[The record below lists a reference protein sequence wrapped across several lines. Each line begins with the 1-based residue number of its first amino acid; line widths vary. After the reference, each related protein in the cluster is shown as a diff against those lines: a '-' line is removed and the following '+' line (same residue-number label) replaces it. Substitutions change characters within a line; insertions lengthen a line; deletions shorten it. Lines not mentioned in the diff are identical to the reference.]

1 MKTDN
6 KKVLEELLDKGY
18 STVHSFMNDD
28 TIKEILNETTKDK
41 YKINKNAS
49 LGLFYETQYY
59 FMNLFAESQKCYEFI
74 TSDFV
79 IDLCE
84 KYLNNTYRLK
94 ALRYYETMSGHK
106 MKWHVDNKKQ
116 DMVINLKGIIF
127 IIYLCDVYDGEF
139 QYIEGSHKFNEKYES
154 PDLKNELIDSK
165 YKHLIKSFKMPKGS
179 MIIYDA
185 RGIHRAKPFNNKKYV
200 RKSLYFQVDALEKN
214 ATKILLN
221 TKFLNNLNPK
231 IEKILGFGKENSYT
245 SYPKTNLNR
254 YPINFNVFTSI
265 LKWFIYRFLRFIL
278 RTEPRNI
285 KKIFKK

>member
-1 MKTDN
+1 MKIDN

-59 FMNLFAESQKCYEFI
+59 FMNLLAESQKCYEFI

-84 KYLNNTYRLK
+84 KYLNNRYRLK

-106 MKWHVDNKKQ
+106 MKWHVDNKKH
-116 DMVINLKGIIF
+116 DLVINLGGIIF
-127 IIYLCDVYDGEF
+127 IIYLCDVYDGEL

-154 PDLKNELIDSK
+154 PDLTNELIDSK

-200 RKSLYFQVDALEKN
+200 RKSLYFQVDGSEKN

-231 IEKILGFGKENSYT
+231 IEKILGFGKENNRAL
-245 SYPKTNLNR
+245 YPKTNLNR

-265 LKWFIYRFLRFIL
+265 LKWFTYRFLRFIL
-278 RTEPRNI
+278 RTEPRYI